1 MKSRGNQLTPF
12 ANLTS
17 GLELTG
23 IAESISPSETY
34 GWAGNIAETQ
44 LSSLLAADCNGLEML
59 PFSSVE
65 SFPTP
70 SVPSSL
76 SMLPELSTLDIRLF
90 QYYVEKLS
98 SRLANAD
105 GFWNPL
111 RVLVI
116 PRMCS
121 SIVLF
126 HAACAGSALH
136 MARFSSEDVERYDRL
151 ARLHYVQALSA
162 LKNLIPTLNQAQA
175 ATDKSMLDLDEIALL
190 TSIFLCNLT
199 YHKSIAS
206 LTTEV
211 TEDLDEAWKEEPAP
225 GSDQMSSIDLYMGCS
240 RSLFVLLLRVMR
252 LRKLC
257 DRMCSR
263 YSHVKSEVESILV
276 VLSRQEWR
284 LEHFNI
290 PEDMTFGTAEGLQH
304 VAQAFE
310 SCLLVCLHSIIEE
323 STRSSPDA
331 DLGSSWEEIRCLLPT
346 SKQEALQACIREI
359 DLVPMDGSV
368 EAGLLPLLFVVAC
381 ESHDFDESLAAI
393 QRVDRLGNNIG
404 IGNQCYAGVLVREIW
419 THRLQH
425 HEKSWRDF
433 LKTSDWKN
441 IILT

>member
-1 MKSRGNQLTPF
+1 
-12 ANLTS
+12 
-17 GLELTG
+17 
-23 IAESISPSETY
+23 
-34 GWAGNIAETQ
+34 
-44 LSSLLAADCNGLEML
+44 ML
-59 PFSSVE
+59 PSSSVE
-65 SFPTP
+65 LFPTP
-70 SVPSSL
+70 SVPPSPG
-76 SMLPELSTLDIRLF
+76 MLPELSTLDIRLF

-105 GFWNPL
+105 GLWNPL

-175 ATDKSMLDLDEIALL
+175 ATDKSMLNLDEIALL
-190 TSIFLCNLT
+190 ASIFLCKYEIIKDGMSIWRHHLDGVETLYTFLASKYRGSRHDTIEFAHNFLT

-211 TEDLDEAWKEEPAP
+211 TEDSDEAWEEAPAP
-225 GSDQMSSIDLYMGCS
+225 SSNEMSSIDLYMGCS

-257 DRMCSR
+257 DRVCSR

-276 VLSRQEWR
+276 VLSRQQWR

-310 SCLLVCLHSIIEE
+310 SCLLVCLHSIIED
-323 STRSSPDA
+323 SAQSSRDA
-331 DLGSSWEEIRCLLPT
+331 DPGSYWEEISHMLPT

-393 QRVDRLGNNIG
+393 QRVDRLGSNIG

-425 HEKSWRDF
+425 HEGSWRDF